1 MDLRQ
6 SVNKVQEIGDKVAYQ
21 AMNVGLLEL
30 RRDEKD
36 FMLRKDISY
45 VDKLD
50 KNTQENAKT
59 SENMRLIAE
68 KTNKLAI
75 KALKATDNKK
85 FEGKEEIVAKNKY

>member
-1 MDLRQ
+1 ML
-6 SVNKVQEIGDKVAYQ
+6 EIGDKVAYQ